1 MARWAVL
8 LCAGCVQTLVSDVCA
23 PILVEEPRAAR
34 RVEECPVTR
43 PGPTFSSAGE
53 PPCEAEGQRCYY
65 GAMVCLCRRRDH
77 FARWICAT
85 DDCLEPS
92 GRCVPGTKCDFGFED
107 TQICSS
113 NHAWISVTRVRATP

>member
-1 MARWAVL
+1 MARWLAL
-8 LCAGCVQTLVSDVCA
+8 LCAGCVQTIGSDARA
-23 PILVEEPRAAR
+23 PILVEPAAR
-34 RVEECPVTR
+34 PVVVEACPPTR

-53 PPCEAEGQRCYY
+53 PPCEPEGRRCYY

-85 DDCLEPS
+85 DDCLEPD

-107 TQICSS
+107 TQVCST
-113 NHAWISVTRVRATP
+113 HRTWISVTRVGNAR